1 MIKAAFRRD
10 GEVWPCAV
18 NRAWLL
24 RDVQRMLCEQFHAP
38 FPAMKAVLKYGDVI
52 YDEFSDKPF
61 QNCLE
66 SATFELDFIETDDPY
81 FYDKA
86 DRCRLKVKLEEE
98 VEYDEAVSSGVAPV
112 SDLETW
118 VRGRRTKPVAL
129 SEVTNIF

>member
-1 MIKAAFRRD
+1 MIKAAFRCG

-18 NRAWLL
+18 DRAWSLS
-24 RDVQRMLCEQFHAP
+24 DVQRMLCEHFHAR
-38 FPAMKAVLKYGDVI
+38 FPAMKAVLKYGDVL
-52 YDEFSDKPF
+52 YDEFSEKPF
-61 QNCLE
+61 QNCIE
-66 SATFELDFIETDDPY
+66 SA
-81 FYDKA
+81 
-86 DRCRLKVKLEEE
+86 KLEEE

>member
-24 RDVQRMLCEQFHAP
+24 RDVQRMLCEQFHAR
-38 FPAMKAVLKYGDVI
+38 FPAMKAVLKYDGVL
-52 YDEFSDKPF
+52 YDEFSEKPF
-61 QNCLE
+61 LNCLE
-66 SATFELDFIETDDPY
+66 SATFEVDFIETDDPY

-112 SDLETW
+112 SDLESW
-118 VRGRRTKPVAL
+118 VRGRRAQPVAL

>member
-10 GEVWPCAV
+10 GEVWPCV
-18 NRAWLL
+18 VDRAWSL
-24 RDVQRMLCEQFHAP
+24 RDVQRMLCEQFRAR
-38 FPAMKAVLKYGDVI
+38 FPAMKAVLEHGDVL
-52 YDEFSDKPF
+52 YDEFSEKPF
-61 QNCLE
+61 LNCLE
-66 SATFELDFIETDDPY
+66 SATFEVDFIETDDPY

-98 VEYDEAVSSGVAPV
+98 VEYEEAVSSGVAPV

-118 VRGRRTKPVAL
+118 VRGRRAQPVAL

>member
-1 MIKAAFRRD
+1 MIKAAFRRN

-24 RDVQRMLCEQFHAP
+24 RDVQRMLCEQFHAR
-38 FPAMKAVLKYGDVI
+38 FPAMKAVLKYGDVL
-52 YDEFSDKPF
+52 YNEFSEKPF
-61 QNCLE
+61 QNCIE
-66 SATFELDFIETDDPY
+66 SATFEVDFVETDDPY

-98 VEYDEAVSSGVAPV
+98 VEYEEAVSSGVAPAN
-112 SDLETW
+112 DLETW
-118 VRGRRTKPVAL
+118 VRARRAQPIAL

>member
-1 MIKAAFRRD
+1 MVRD
-10 GEVWPCAV
+10 A
-18 NRAWLL
+18 
-24 RDVQRMLCEQFHAP
+24 QRMRCAQLRAR
-38 FPAMKAVLKYGDVI
+38 FPAMKAVLKYGDVL

-61 QNCLE
+61 LNCLD

-98 VEYDEAVSSGVAPV
+98 VEYDEAVSSGAAPV

-118 VRGRRTKPVAL
+118 VRGRRAKPVAL